1 MNKVPAMRLTP
12 TLANAI
18 ATEEMEK
25 DEMAMAKIGSHKVNG
40 KTCFMVHITYKDHI
54 DKPRTIGKV

>member
-12 TLANAI
+12 TLANAV

-25 DEMAMAKIGSHKVNG
+25 DPTAMAKINAHKVNG
-40 KTCFMVHITYKDHI
+40 KTCFMVHVTYKDNI
-54 DKPRTIGKV
+54 ARPKTIGKV